1 MFFKHLYT
9 ITRSLKSSL
18 SLTLSHLRDFRA
30 SETWWNCDC
39 YIQAWFEFPAFS
51 HLVRGVKNVLMSCAT
66 PTELCFVKAN
76 EQRISTAPN
85 RYFFEIFVYCRD
97 NVVNF
102 AGGEPMEDCGVIHIA
117 EWFAMFSN
125 SKEVVYIQCKQH
137 RAHDGSLRY
146 PNRKG

>member
-1 MFFKHLYT
+1 
-9 ITRSLKSSL
+9 
-18 SLTLSHLRDFRA
+18 
-30 SETWWNCDC
+30 
-39 YIQAWFEFPAFS
+39 
-51 HLVRGVKNVLMSCAT
+51 MSCAT

-97 NVVNF
+97 NVVKF
-102 AGGEPMEDCGVIHIA
+102 AGGEKREAFGVIHKA

-146 PNRKG
+146 SNRKG